1 MSLNLKKS
9 TLPNEHLA
17 ADELVYFIGADISSG
32 SISITTHDGAY
43 SKSGLGIKK
52 IPQIDKYEVDV
63 LGNARKCGKEQRK
76 SLRKE

>member
-52 IPQIDKYEVDV
+52 
-63 LGNARKCGKEQRK
+63 NTTN
-76 SLRKE
+76 